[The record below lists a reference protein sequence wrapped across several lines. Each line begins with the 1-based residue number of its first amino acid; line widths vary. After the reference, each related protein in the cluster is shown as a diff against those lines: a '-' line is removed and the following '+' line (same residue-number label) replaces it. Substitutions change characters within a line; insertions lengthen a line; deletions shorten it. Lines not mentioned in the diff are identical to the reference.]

1 MTRTDHDELGL
12 PPASIWEARPIRDAL
27 LLDVTHNLA
36 AASTAEESSV
46 LEGLRVALSRSALD
60 FPPLPQPALRLLEL
74 WGNIDQLRHS
84 SIINIIE
91 SDPALAGAVVKT
103 ANSPFFMVSSP
114 ATSLRTAV
122 IRIGLNEVRRIVM
135 AEAVGKSFRA
145 PGFTKELEHIRRH
158 GMLSAWMASQIAME
172 IDADGDTAF
181 LGALLQDAGQLATFH
196 MVQSCSQAGLWVRDE
211 GLLVVGK
218 GRELLIR
225 MARRLHLGLGAL
237 FMDLWNL
244 APEVGSSIAYHHHPH
259 LAEEKYRPL
268 VELVHGAGLLADIAL
283 EHFRSD
289 VWLEWLAEEDND
301 GMDDGIGDLPL
312 APVALVLGVKEAKLE
327 DITRKVLVRF
337 STEW

>member
-1 MTRTDHDELGL
+1 MTHRDQDELGL

-27 LLDVTHNLA
+27 LLDVSHNLA
-36 AASTAEESSV
+36 AAGSAEESSV

-84 SIINIIE
+84 TIINIIE

-114 ATSLRTAV
+114 ASSLRTAV

-135 AEAVGKSFRA
+135 AEAVGKSFKA
-145 PGFTKELEHIRRH
+145 PGFSKELEHIRRH
-158 GMLSAWMASQIAME
+158 GMLSAWMASQFAE
-172 IDADGDTAF
+172 DLKLDGDTAF

-196 MVQSCSQAGLWVRDE
+196 MVQSCAQAGLWVRDE

-218 GRELLIR
+218 GREMLVR

-237 FMDLWNL
+237 FMDLWHL
-244 APEVGSSIAYHHHPH
+244 APEVGSAIAFHHHPH

-268 VELVHGAGLLADIAL
+268 VELIHGSNLLAEIAL

-289 VWLEWLAEEDND
+289 VWLEWLAEEEDD
-301 GMDDGIGDLPL
+301 GMDDGIEDLPL
-312 APVALVLGVKEAKLE
+312 APVALALGIRE
-327 DITRKVLVRF
+327 DRAVGVTRSVLVRF
-337 STEW
+337 SNEW